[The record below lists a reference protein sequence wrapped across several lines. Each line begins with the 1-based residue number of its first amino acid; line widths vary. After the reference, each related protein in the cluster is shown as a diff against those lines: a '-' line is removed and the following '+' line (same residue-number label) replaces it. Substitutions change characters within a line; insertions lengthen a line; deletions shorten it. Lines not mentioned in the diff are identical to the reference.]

1 MQKGKSKVLPE
12 ILSKYQYLANPI
24 TLTVIGWLLL
34 YLFFVFLMFFYRFF
48 SLNSWIKKENDS
60 LNSLIMGG
68 TISTSSSLNSCI
80 ERANSKNPQ
89 VLEACIEAS
98 IKEGKKGLTFL
109 AIVSSTSPFIG
120 LFGTVVSILIAFGHM
135 GNNTS
140 LSLVAPAISEALIA
154 TAVGILVAI
163 PSYSFH
169 QILVSKFDD
178 LISTLKMQ
186 RDLISLND

>member
-1 MQKGKSKVLPE
+1 MLKEKSKVLQE

-34 YLFFVFLMFFYRFF
+34 YLFFVFLIFFYRFF
-48 SLNSWIKKENDS
+48 SLNSWISRENNS

-68 TISTSSSLNSCI
+68 DVSLNSSLNSCI
-80 ERANSKNPQ
+80 ERSDSTNPR
-89 VLEACIEAS
+89 VLDACVEAS

-169 QILVSKFDD
+169 QILASKFED
-178 LISTLKMQ
+178 LISILKMQ
-186 RDLISLND
+186 RDLITIDD

>member
-1 MQKGKSKVLPE
+1 VLPE

-24 TLTVIGWLLL
+24 TLTVIGWLAL
-34 YLFFVFLMFFYRFF
+34 YLFLVLVIFFYRLF
-48 SLNSWIKKENDS
+48 SLNSWIKNENNS

-68 TISTSSSLNSCI
+68 NISTNSSLNSCI
-80 ERANSKNPQ
+80 ERSDSKTSNI
-89 VLEACIEAS
+89 LNACIEAS

-109 AIVSSTSPFIG
+109 AIVSSTAPFIG

-140 LSLVAPAISEALIA
+140 LSLVAPAISEALVA

-163 PSYSFH
+163 PAYSFH
-169 QILVSKFDD
+169 QILVSKFED

-186 RDLISLND
+186 RDLIITDD